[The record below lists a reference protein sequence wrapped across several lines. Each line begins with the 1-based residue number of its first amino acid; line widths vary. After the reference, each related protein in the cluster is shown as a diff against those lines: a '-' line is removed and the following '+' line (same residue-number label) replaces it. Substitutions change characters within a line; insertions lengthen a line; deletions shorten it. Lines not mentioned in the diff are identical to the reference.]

1 MDLEQKT
8 RIAREVLD
16 LTGPHDGESLSEAL
30 QAIIKAGSRDGIG
43 NAVADMRDRCAETD
57 KLGGRRVALAF
68 FDSADE
74 IAHYCVVV
82 WLVSARLDLRSVA
95 DIVSACHEPH
105 VVADALQRLQ
115 AWAEAL

>member
-1 MDLEQKT
+1 MDIDQKT
-8 RIAREVLD
+8 RIASEVLD
-16 LTGPHDGESLSEAL
+16 LTGPHDGESLSEVL
-30 QAIIKAGSRDGIG
+30 QDLINAGARDGIG

-57 KLGGRRVALAF
+57 KIGGRRVALAF
-68 FDSADE
+68 FSSAEE

-82 WLVSARLDLRSVA
+82 WLVSARLDLRAVA

-115 AWAEAL
+115 AWVEAL